1 MLSQELNKCR
11 IFNVRYF
18 SRSRIYA
25 IVLSAHICK
34 FNQKNS
40 KCEDSYVK
48 TVELRSII
56 DLFSYKKQGNCQTC
70 VRIRRR
76 ALTAILLVSYLYF
89 GPNFAHRFG
98 IDLSTLLAGGLFA
111 CCGLLFLYKLIR
123 EPSP

>member
-1 MLSQELNKCR
+1 MLSQELDKCR

-18 SRSRIYA
+18 SLSRIYA
-25 IVLSAHICK
+25 TLITIRK

-48 TVELRSII
+48 AEQLRSII

-76 ALTAILLVSYLYF
+76 ALIAILLVSYLYF

-98 IDLSTLLAGGLFA
+98 IDLSTLLAGGLLA

-123 EPSP
+123 EPSS